1 MRHPFTEQ
9 IEAQRRPHRY
19 TDVLIFVL
27 FIASAVA
34 LLVTVALQAPPDWVP
49 L

>member
-1 MRHPFTEQ
+1 MKHPIAQQ

-27 FIASAVA
+27 FVASAVA
-34 LLVTVALQAPPDWVP
+34 LLVTVALQAPPDWSP
-49 L
+49 W